1 MLDMKASIASF
12 AKQLY
17 AEAETMQS
25 DKIEQSFQ
33 ETENRDIDIDVDKLS
48 DQDVERMLEQLS
60 AELLA
65 PAGWRLAGFEP
76 AHPLEERILLAQG
89 APAAN
94 LHHDPPLGLSVWP
107 FSILASAKACMQ
119 QAFSRAVHVAMAV
132 VPSLGSGRK

>member
-1 MLDMKASIASF
+1 MIVEFQIALEGELAQIVTANMLDMKASISSF

-60 AELLA
+60 ADDNE
-65 PAGWRLAGFEP
+65 
-76 AHPLEERILLAQG
+76 
-89 APAAN
+89 N
-94 LHHDPPLGLSVWP
+94 
-107 FSILASAKACMQ
+107 
-119 QAFSRAVHVAMAV
+119 
-132 VPSLGSGRK
+132 SLNE

>member
-1 MLDMKASIASF
+1 MAKLSQLTPEVGQQLLLDFIVDELAKVLRRAPEKIRTDLPLADLGIDSLMIVEFQIALEGELAQIVTANMLDMKASISSF

-60 AELLA
+60 ADDNE
-65 PAGWRLAGFEP
+65 
-76 AHPLEERILLAQG
+76 
-89 APAAN
+89 N
-94 LHHDPPLGLSVWP
+94 
-107 FSILASAKACMQ
+107 
-119 QAFSRAVHVAMAV
+119 
-132 VPSLGSGRK
+132 SLNE